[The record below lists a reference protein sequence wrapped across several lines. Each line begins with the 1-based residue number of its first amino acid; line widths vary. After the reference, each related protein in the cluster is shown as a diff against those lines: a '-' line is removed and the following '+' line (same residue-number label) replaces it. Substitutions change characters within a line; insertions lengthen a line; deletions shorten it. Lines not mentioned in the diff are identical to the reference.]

1 MEILFALLALC
12 AGNSPVTGEFP
23 SQRPVTRI
31 FGVFFNLRLNKR
43 WLVTPSHSLW
53 SRQLSM
59 LPGTLKM
66 VVGFIISVSVSAKY
80 QRNMDLKVTGI
91 KPQITAWK
99 LDWQYYQTKLQP
111 SQQTY
116 CIKKRNEYVEMSFL
130 CHYSSF
136 LISKLWKCKNT
147 MQQMVQLKMVSRI
160 WNQVF
165 FANILHIWQKV
176 AMCHSKYNC
185 RCLHMH
191 WYHCC
196 RAMYNVCDDITQTI
210 HMIRTQV
217 CGQLW
222 FLWQSFFSE
231 TRPKDN
237 AIEK

>member
-1 MEILFALLALC
+1 MTVCDPCSSSDHKAVDSRPWRWTYRHWGSSKSLIWWWRHQMEILFALLALC

-116 CIKKRNEYVEMSFL
+116 CIKKRNQYVEMSFFMSL
-130 CHYSSF
+130 
-136 LISKLWKCKNT
+136 
-147 MQQMVQLKMVSRI
+147 QQ
-160 WNQVF
+160 F
-165 FANILHIWQKV
+165 FN
-176 AMCHSKYNC
+176 
-185 RCLHMH
+185 
-191 WYHCC
+191 
-196 RAMYNVCDDITQTI
+196 
-210 HMIRTQV
+210 
-217 CGQLW
+217 
-222 FLWQSFFSE
+222 F
-231 TRPKDN
+231 
-237 AIEK
+237 

>member
-1 MEILFALLALC
+1 M
-12 AGNSPVTGEFP
+12 
-23 SQRPVTRI
+23 
-31 FGVFFNLRLNKR
+31 
-43 WLVTPSHSLW
+43 
-53 SRQLSM
+53 
-59 LPGTLKM
+59 
-66 VVGFIISVSVSAKY
+66 
-80 QRNMDLKVTGI
+80 TGI

-116 CIKKRNEYVEMSFL
+116 CLMKHNEYVDMSYSL
-130 CHYSSF
+130 CHYNSF
-136 LISKLWKCKNT
+136 VISKLWKCKNT
-147 MQQMVQLKMVSRI
+147 MQQTVQLEIVSRI

-165 FANILHIWQKV
+165 SANILHIWQKV

-196 RAMYNVCDDITQTI
+196 RAMYNVSNDIT

-222 FLWQSFFSE
+222 FWRQSSFWNTSQG
-231 TRPKDN
+231 
-237 AIEK
+237 